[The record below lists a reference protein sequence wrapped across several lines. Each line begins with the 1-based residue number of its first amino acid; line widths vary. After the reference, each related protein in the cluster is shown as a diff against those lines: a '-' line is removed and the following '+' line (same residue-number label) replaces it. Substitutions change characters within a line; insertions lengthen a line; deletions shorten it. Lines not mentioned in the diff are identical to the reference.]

1 MICINKL
8 QRSSG
13 ILVRRIDVFTEI
25 EDALEYVIYDWNYRT
40 DWQDNTFELCLR
52 REDDDD

>member
-13 ILVRRIDVFTEI
+13 ILGRRIDVFTEI
-25 EDALEYVIYDWNYRT
+25 EDALEYVIYGWNYRT